1 MKIWRE
7 WIHNIRGYN
16 RNTRL
21 ILVTELLFS
30 IGIGMFAIIYN
41 LYVRAAGHP
50 QLVVGNVVAISS
62 LATAIALIPAGIL
75 SDRFSRRKMIIIGGF
90 TTIITLALRSI
101 IVNET
106 GLLTT
111 AFIEGLF
118 VALIH
123 VSFIPL
129 LSENSTDEQRVHL
142 FSLLSALSVGA
153 SVIGNIGGGAL
164 TDLLQKAVGF
174 SELIS
179 LRITLLVSTGIIAL
193 AIIPMLMIKENK
205 AERRIKS
212 RKKSVKFNLK
222 EFYRKNKTSLNLIFL
237 LSIAQLFIGFGAGL
251 VIPYLN
257 LYFSDRF
264 EASKSTIGLI
274 VSLGQAATAVAMFL
288 GPMIVKRYGEVKS
301 IVLLQLASIPF
312 LLLTGLT
319 QNLWLASIGYLL
331 RQALMNAGNPIMM
344 SVMMSRVDNHMRG
357 LANSIGGMIPNI
369 GWALMGP
376 VSTSIVQANGSYWG
390 YVYVFSITA
399 FLYIC
404 GTVYFYLV
412 FGTKKS
418 GIALRA
424 ENRPL

>member
-1 MKIWRE
+1 
-7 WIHNIRGYN
+7 
-16 RNTRL
+16 
-21 ILVTELLFS
+21 
-30 IGIGMFAIIYN
+30 
-41 LYVRAAGHP
+41 
-50 QLVVGNVVAISS
+50 VAISS